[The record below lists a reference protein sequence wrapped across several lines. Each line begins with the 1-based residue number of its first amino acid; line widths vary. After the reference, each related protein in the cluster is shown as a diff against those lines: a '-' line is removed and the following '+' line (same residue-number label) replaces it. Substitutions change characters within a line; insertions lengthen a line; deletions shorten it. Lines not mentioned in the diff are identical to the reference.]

1 MIQKHFVP
9 ITTRRPWTYE
19 EKQLAGTLREKGV
32 PCAKIAETLDRT
44 ENAVR
49 IYFGERSIRYK
60 LPDRKAAGPWMDKD
74 QIIREWRQAKD
85 PDAQM
90 LILAELNDVPLS
102 YIQKIIREGT

>member
-1 MIQKHFVP
+1 MPNQTLLAHIIQHLLIQCFLYYSP
-9 ITTRRPWTYE
+9 
-19 EKQLAGTLREKGV
+19 LREKGV
-32 PCAKIAETLDRT
+32 PCAKIAEILDRT

-49 IYFGERSIRYK
+49 IFFGERSLRYK
-60 LPDRKAAGPWMDKD
+60 LPDRKPSGPWMDNE

-90 LILAELNDVPLS
+90 LILAELNDVPLP

>member
-1 MIQKHFVP
+1 MQRHFVP

-19 EKQLAGTLREKGV
+19 EKQLARTLREKGMSF
-32 PCAKIAETLDRT
+32 AKIAETLDRT

-49 IYFGERSIRYK
+49 IFFGERSFKYK
-60 LPDRKAAGPWMDKD
+60 LPDRKPSDPWMDNE

-90 LILAELNDVPLS
+90 LILAELNDVPLP

>member
-1 MIQKHFVP
+1 MEKRMIP
-9 ITTRRPWTYE
+9 ITTRRPWTEE
-19 EKQLAGTLREKGV
+19 EKENARALRQKGV
-32 PCAKIAETLDRT
+32 SLARIAYMLDRT

-49 IYFGERSIRYK
+49 IFFGERSIRYK
-60 LPDRKAAGPWMDKD
+60 LPDRKPSGPWMDNA

-90 LILAELNDVPLS
+90 LILAELNDVPLP